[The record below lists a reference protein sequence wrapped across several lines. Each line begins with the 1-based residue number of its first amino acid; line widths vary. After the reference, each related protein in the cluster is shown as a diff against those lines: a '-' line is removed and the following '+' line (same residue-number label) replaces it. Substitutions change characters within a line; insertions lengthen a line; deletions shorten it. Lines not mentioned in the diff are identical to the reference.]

1 MFMVLAFADRHYK
14 KLAMLP
20 VLFLVFSVAVLSV
33 NIMSYGSVLPRDT
46 ELMGGKVI
54 SVEVSDADISRI
66 KSLVPEA
73 SVHITKGV
81 STVLLVEIPIE
92 SDQDAVF
99 NVIKSNVN
107 VVGEPTYS
115 TVGPAIGELFFQQAQ
130 IALIVAFVLMSL
142 AVFIIFR
149 SPVPSSIVI
158 LAAITDIIATMAVMS
173 FLGMRLSLPV
183 LAALLTLIGY
193 SVDTDILLTAN
204 MLKGKGDIRH
214 RIKNAMKTGLTLT
227 ATMLVAFISLYFVTG
242 SFVIE
247 QIAAVLVI
255 GLVIDVFATWL
266 TNAGILR
273 YWMEKKNAA

>member
-1 MFMVLAFADRHYK
+1 MTRG
-14 KLAMLP
+14 
-20 VLFLVFSVAVLSV
+20 V
-33 NIMSYGSVLPRDT
+33 N
-46 ELMGGKVI
+46 
-54 SVEVSDADISRI
+54 
-66 KSLVPEA
+66 
-73 SVHITKGV
+73 
-81 STVLLVEIPIE
+81 TVLIVEIPLEYNETEIFNKLKGEIE
-92 SDQDAVF
+92 
-99 NVIKSNVN
+99 VI
-107 VVGEPTYS
+107 GEPTYR

-130 IALIVAFVLMSL
+130 IALVVAFILMSL

-149 SPVPSSIVI
+149 SFVPSSIVI
-158 LAAITDIIATMAVMS
+158 LAAATDIITTMAVMS
-173 FLGMRLSLPV
+173 FFDMNLSLPV

-204 MLKGKGDIRH
+204 MLKGKGAISH

-247 QIAAVLVI
+247 QIASVLII

-273 YWMEKKNAA
+273 YWMEKKHVA